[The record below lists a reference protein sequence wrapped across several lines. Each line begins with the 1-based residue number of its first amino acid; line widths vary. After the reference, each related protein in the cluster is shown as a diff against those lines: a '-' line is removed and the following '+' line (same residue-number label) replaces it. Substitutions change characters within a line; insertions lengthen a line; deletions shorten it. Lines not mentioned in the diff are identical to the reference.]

1 VTPAGRGDEPGAGR
15 AAHGPVRTVDYHTGG
30 EPFRIVPEPPVA
42 IPGASVADRR
52 VFAAGDP
59 GVDGLRRLLCYE
71 PRGHADM
78 YGCFVV
84 PPDDDD
90 AGHPPTDPRSRAHLG
105 ALFWHKDG
113 FSTACGHGTIALGAW
128 AVRSGLVSAPD
139 TGEVDVV
146 VDVPSGRV
154 TARVHTSGGRVVAV
168 DFVSVPSYLVA
179 ADVVVPTSRG
189 PVRTAVGFGGA
200 MYAQVD
206 AAAAGLS
213 VVPEAH
219 LELIALGRE
228 VKDALAGSP
237 LAAHPSDDRLSGI
250 YGTILYEDLGRTAAG
265 PHQRNVTIFADG
277 ELDRSPCGSGTAA
290 RVATL
295 VAAGE
300 LRDGEVLTHD
310 SIVGSRFTARVV
322 SSGPVD
328 GFDAVVPSI
337 TGIAF
342 PTGEHVFDVDPDD
355 DLVPGFVL
363 R

>member
-1 VTPAGRGDEPGAGR
+1 VSA
-15 AAHGPVRTVDYHTGG
+15 GPVRTVDYHTGG

-42 IPGASVADRR
+42 IGGSSVAERR
-52 VFAAGDP
+52 VVAASDP
-59 GVDGLRRLLCYE
+59 DVDGLRRLLCHE

-84 PPDDDD
+84 PPDDGG
-90 AGHPPTDPRSRAHLG
+90 AALG
-105 ALFWHKDG
+105 VLFWHKDG

-128 AVRSGLVSAPD
+128 AVRSGLVAAPG

-154 TARVHTSGGRVVAV
+154 TARVHRSGGRVVAV

-189 PVRTAVGFGGA
+189 PVRVAVGFGGA

-206 AAAAGLS
+206 AASAGLA

-228 VKDALAGSP
+228 VKAALDGSP
-237 LAAHPSDDRLSGI
+237 LAEHPDDDRLSGI
-250 YGTILYEDLGRTAAG
+250 YGTILYEDLGRTPDG

-300 LRDGEVLTHD
+300 LSEGEVLVHD
-310 SIVGSRFTARVV
+310 SIVGSRFTARSLSATTVA
-322 SSGPVD
+322 
-328 GFDAVVPSI
+328 GFDAVVPSV
-337 TGIAF
+337 TGMAY